1 VVQPECKAKFRLT
14 IHPFYA
20 SEFAQA
26 FFCGGGEWVGGAS
39 KTVGYSKRIETF
51 MTVQIIR
58 IILYSN
64 FQPHE
69 AMFKAPLPPWERGL
83 G

>member
-1 VVQPECKAKFRLT
+1 
-14 IHPFYA
+14 
-20 SEFAQA
+20 
-26 FFCGGGEWVGGAS
+26 VGGAS

-83 G
+83 GWGFYAMDKKNALFISLKPI